1 MSGLSWR
8 ERMLRMNQ
16 RSLFGGVAGAAGAG
30 AGSEADTAQDIST
43 AATAARG
50 EAVHR
55 LQIGFF
61 GIGAMVLLV
70 GLASI
75 IGGQADRNDK
85 LAVPEAAPTTEPSAA
100 SAQANP
106 LADAG
111 VVPDIAADPSPSP
124 VPAPL
129 DLPPP
134 PQAQAQAPQQQ
145 QQRAPAGTN
154 APAP

>member
-16 RSLFGGVAGAAGAG
+16 RSLFRSSTVPSEVPGAPDDLPPPATVRA
-30 AGSEADTAQDIST
+30 EAMQ
-43 AATAARG
+43 
-50 EAVHR
+50 R
-55 LQIGFF
+55 LQVGVF

-75 IGGQADRNDK
+75 IGGQAERNDK

-100 SAQANP
+100 PAQANP

-111 VVPDIAADPSPSP
+111 VVPDIAAQPSPSP
-124 VPAPL
+124 SVKPL

-134 PQAQAQAPQQQ
+134 GESAAGNAAPSQ
-145 QQRAPAGTN
+145 
-154 APAP
+154 

>member
-8 ERMLRMNQ
+8 ERVRRVNQ
-16 RSLFGGVAGAAGAG
+16 RSLFRPSSAL
-30 AGSEADTAQDIST
+30 DTAPGT
-43 AATAARG
+43 ADDLPPPATMRA
-50 EAVHR
+50 EAMQR
-55 LQIGFF
+55 LQVGVL

-85 LAVPEAAPTTEPSAA
+85 LAAPEAAATTEPGAA
-100 SAQANP
+100 PAQANP

-111 VVPDIAADPSPSP
+111 VVPDIAAQPSPSP
-124 VPAPL
+124 SPKPL

-134 PQAQAQAPQQQ
+134 
-145 QQRAPAGTN
+145 G
-154 APAP
+154 APAPGNDAPVQ

>member
-16 RSLFGGVAGAAGAG
+16 RSLFRSSAVPSEVPGAPDDLPPPSTVRA
-30 AGSEADTAQDIST
+30 EAMQ
-43 AATAARG
+43 
-50 EAVHR
+50 R
-55 LQIGFF
+55 LQVGVF

-75 IGGQADRNDK
+75 IGGQAERNDK

-100 SAQANP
+100 PAQANP

-111 VVPDIAADPSPSP
+111 VVPDIAAQPSPSP
-124 VPAPL
+124 SVKPL

-134 PQAQAQAPQQQ
+134 GESAAGNAAPSQ
-145 QQRAPAGTN
+145 
-154 APAP
+154 

>member
-8 ERMLRMNQ
+8 EKLRRLNQ
-16 RSLFGGVAGAAGAG
+16 RTLFHPMGGARAD
-30 AGSEADTAQDIST
+30 SEAEYP
-43 AATAARG
+43 ATNIARA
-50 EAVHR
+50 EAVQR
-55 LQIGFF
+55 VQVGVF

-75 IGGQADRNDK
+75 IGGQVEKTDR
-85 LAVPEAAPTTEPSAA
+85 LAVPEAAPTTEPGAPAA
-100 SAQANP
+100 GANP

-124 VPAPL
+124 SPKPL

-134 PQAQAQAPQQQ
+134 GAAPGNA
-145 QQRAPAGTN
+145 APSQ
-154 APAP
+154 